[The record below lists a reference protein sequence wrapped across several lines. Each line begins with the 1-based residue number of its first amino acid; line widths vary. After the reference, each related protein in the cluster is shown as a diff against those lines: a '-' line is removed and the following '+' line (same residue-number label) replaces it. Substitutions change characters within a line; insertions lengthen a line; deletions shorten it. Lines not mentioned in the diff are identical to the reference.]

1 LSLEQHSELTPV
13 STYRD
18 NPAGNQLVPWYPG
31 QNQVMPYM
39 PKPSRI
45 ISLSREPG
53 TKRYAPLSPPFYS
66 HNEIQPELPK
76 SAYNSRSRLVTQ
88 KMNQV
93 GLLIDIYA

>member
-1 LSLEQHSELTPV
+1 LSLEQHSDLMPV
-13 STYRD
+13 SAYRD
-18 NPAGNQLVPWYPG
+18 NPAGNQLIPWYPG

-53 TKRYAPLSPPFYS
+53 TKLYTPFSPPFYS
-66 HNEIQPELPK
+66 NKEIQPEPPK
-76 SAYNSRSRLVTQ
+76 SAYNSSRRLVTQ

>member
-1 LSLEQHSELTPV
+1 MSLEQHSELTPV

-45 ISLSREPG
+45 ISLAREPG
-53 TKRYAPLSPPFYS
+53 TKRYAALSLPFYS
-66 HNEIQPELPK
+66 NNEIQPELPK
-76 SAYNSRSRLVTQ
+76 PAYNSSRRLVTQ